1 MTTPQTASAPAGTE
15 PDCPLVGLPV
25 AFEAIPRATWER
37 LFARTSRATS
47 FSRWTVHRAWWDAYA
62 ATAHEQYLVVVDRED
77 QQAIRAIVPLMHRH
91 EVEPQDAS
99 TATSLRHATTGTT
112 TPVAPTAKAIFFGAS
127 YHADYATILS
137 DPADLPEVGRAV
149 VDALASGPDRAHGA
163 KDWDVVDLRRLR
175 ADDPALSA
183 LQAAFDARAPREG
196 WTVTRE
202 LEDVCPVLTL
212 PAAGDWEAYLDTLDK
227 KARHEIRRKLRRA
240 ESAGANEFH
249 LVEPTP
255 EAVDTFIDLHQARW
269 GTEGLFPPTEGG
281 ARSRRFLQRLAEL
294 EAAEGDGRCLQ
305 LGRFEVGGRVV
316 FATVGFDDGVECLFY
331 NAGVDPEARD
341 LSPGVTG
348 TAAYLRDRLAAGRRR
363 FDFLRGDE
371 AYKYEW
377 GALDEPI
384 HRLLVERRA

>member
-1 MTTPQTASAPAGTE
+1 MTTPQTASAPADTE
-15 PDCPLVGLPV
+15 PDCPLVALPV

-37 LFARTSRATS
+37 LFARTARATS

-91 EVEPQDAS
+91 EVEAQDAS

-212 PAAGDWEAYLDTLDK
+212 PAEGDWEAYLDTLDK

-249 LVEPTP
+249 LVELTP